1 MSFTRKNIKR
11 RGGFQN
17 RKNSIRDGSS
27 GSFNFGRRKNENS
40 QYKHQ
45 DQLSEKD
52 VGISEYISDLE
63 GYSAVIKARFS
74 DFQVN
79 EFDKEGRLAK
89 LTQLNVPNFTPSDDS
104 KSYKTTVKSPMEK
117 IPQDVWDALRD
128 LIKKNDVDSTVELEA
143 ENLAKDERR
152 DIHQCI
158 KAYFGKHVVAS
169 TIKKNEKTI
178 LSFKKWDKKEKSNRS
193 EWPEH
198 TPEFVHFI
206 VYKEMMDTMDACFK
220 ISQALKIPA
229 AKIYYAGLK
238 DRRAKT
244 TQWCCVKKYQPAKL
258 IASLRNARNLKV
270 GNIEFK
276 EKCLKLGDLS
286 GNRFRIALRNV
297 QAEDDLINLSLNH
310 VKEHG
315 FINYYG
321 LQRFG
326 NEKEV
331 PTYLIGIKLLTGS
344 WKEAI
349 NLILKVKPGDDPTQV
364 INTAKQI
371 YADTGDAVK
380 ALKICGKKQN
390 GLEKKLL
397 EGIAKHHGNDYV
409 NALESIPRS
418 IRLMYIHAFQ
428 SLVWNKMASKR
439 MKLFGLKPVVGDLV
453 LIDKMGEEELRVN
466 ENDDE
471 EDIEDHVTAE
481 TIKNRLLAR
490 PLTAEELYKYSIFD
504 IVLPLPGFDVIYPE
518 NLKQCYK
525 EVLEGYGLTLEMPK
539 QKVKTYNLSGTYRK
553 LVQQVQDMEWKIMY
567 YNNSTDNLIQSDL
580 EELNGEA
587 LPESIEKGTYKA
599 VVIAFTL
606 NAASYATM
614 VLREVL
620 KCNTS
625 SSSQA
630 GLNNYDSTQTTQI
643 DANEQQGSLLADTE
657 KYKDFQKRIFS
668 EIYEEPENHG
678 MKRELGDGDSKS
690 QNKKI
695 KNTS

>member
-1 MSFTRKNIKR
+1 MSFTRKYKKKS
-11 RGGFQN
+11 GGFQN
-17 RKNSIRDGSS
+17 QRNCIRNDSS

-79 EFDKEGRLAK
+79 EINKEGKLAK
-89 LTQLNVPNFTPSDDS
+89 LTQLSVPNFTPSTDS
-104 KSYKTTVKSPMEK
+104 ELYKDTVESPMEK
-117 IPQDVWDALRD
+117 IPQDVWNSLRN
-128 LIKKNDVDSTVELEA
+128 LIKTNDVDCTVELDA
-143 ENLAKDERR
+143 ENLTKDERR

-158 KAYFGKHVVAS
+158 KTYFGTHLVAS
-169 TIKKNEKTI
+169 TIKKNEKTT

-193 EWPEH
+193 EWPKN

-220 ISQALKIPA
+220 ISQALKIPV

-244 TQWCCVKKYQPAKL
+244 TQWCCVKKYQPSKL
-258 IASLRNARNLKV
+258 IASLRNVRNLKV

-297 QAEDDLINLSLNH
+297 QAEDDLINRSLSH

-344 WKEAI
+344 WKTAI
-349 NLILKVKPGDDPTQV
+349 NLILKVKSGDDRTQI

-371 YADTGDAVK
+371 YADTGDAAK
-380 ALKICGKKQN
+380 ALKVCDKRQN

-397 EGIAKHHGNDYV
+397 EGLAKHHGNDYV
-409 NALESIPRS
+409 NALDSIPRS

-439 MKLFGLKPVVGDLV
+439 IKLFGLNPVEGDLV
-453 LIDKMGEEELRVN
+453 LIDKMDEEGLKGN
-466 ENDDE
+466 ENDE
-471 EDIEDHVTAE
+471 EEIEDYVTAE
-481 TIKNRLLAR
+481 TIKNRLIAR
-490 PLTAEELYKYSIFD
+490 PLTAEELHNYSIFD
-504 IVLPLPGFDVIYPE
+504 IVLPLPGFDIIYPE
-518 NLKQCYK
+518 NLKQLYK
-525 EVLEGYGLTLEMPK
+525 EVLEGYGLSLEMPK

-553 LVQQVQDMEWKIMY
+553 LVQQVQDVEWKIMY

-580 EELNGEA
+580 EELKGEA
-587 LPESIEKGTYKA
+587 LPESIENGTYKA

-606 NAASYATM
+606 NSASYATM

-630 GLNNYDSTQTTQI
+630 GLNNYDTTQTAQI
-643 DANEQQGSLLADTE
+643 DANEPQDSLLADTE

-668 EIYEEPENHG
+668 EISEEAENCG
-678 MKRELGDGDSKS
+678 MKQELSDGGNES
-690 QNKKI
+690 QSKKI
-695 KNTS
+695 KTTN